1 MSLPLR
7 NTDKNLGNTLL
18 APSVVSIF
26 DVIEDA
32 EEAVRA
38 LDEASFGDE
47 LVYGRGERAREGVA
61 ARKQGIVAHL
71 YRAMQA
77 VMSDEY
83 ASIKLYEQKIDA
95 GSSFILVPLANSGDV
110 DQTVNQAV
118 DRVATILKAHHVT
131 LAHFL
136 GRTGFRP
143 L

>member
-7 NTDKNLGNTLL
+7 NTDKPLGNTLL

-32 EEAVRA
+32 EGAVRA
-38 LDEASFGDE
+38 LDEAGFGKE
-47 LVYGRGERAREGVA
+47 LVYGRGERAREGVE
-61 ARKQGIVAHL
+61 ARKQGVVAHL

-83 ASIKLYEQKIDA
+83 ASIKLYEEKIDA
-95 GSSFILVPLANSGDV
+95 GSSFILVPLSNSSNIDHDV
-110 DQTVNQAV
+110 EQ
-118 DRVATILKAHHVT
+118 VAEILKAHHVT

-136 GRTGFRP
+136 GRTGFRS